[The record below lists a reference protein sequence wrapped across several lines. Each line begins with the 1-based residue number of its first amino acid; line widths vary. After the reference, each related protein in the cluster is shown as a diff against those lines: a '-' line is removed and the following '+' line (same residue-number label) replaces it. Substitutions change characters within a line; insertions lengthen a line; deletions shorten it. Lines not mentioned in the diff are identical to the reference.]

1 MIKYFQLFVKY
12 FQPSECPAARKRGL
26 MQFTITINGKETRC
40 DAAPEAPLLE
50 TLRGLGLHSV
60 RSGCESA
67 NCGVCTVWL
76 DGKPVL
82 SCSVPTARAAGH
94 RVTTVEGVKDE
105 AAELVDRLAAE
116 GADQC
121 GYCAPGL
128 VMSVLAMKRE
138 LTQYDDAAILHYL
151 NGNLCRCSGYESQLR
166 AIRGYLKQA
175 AAH

>member
-1 MIKYFQLFVKY
+1 
-12 FQPSECPAARKRGL
+12 
-26 MQFTITINGKETRC
+26 MQYTITINGKETRC

-50 TLRGLGLHSV
+50 TLRGLGLYSD

-76 DGKPVL
+76 DEKPVL

-105 AAELVDRLAAE
+105 AAGLVDWLAAE

-166 AIRGYLKQA
+166 AIRGYLEQA
-175 AAH
+175 AEH